1 MNLSQTI
8 EAARNVLRF
17 KHMAYKTEKSYLGW
31 IRRYAYWC
39 KQSQTGSHAD
49 KVRGFLTHLARER
62 TVSASTQNQALNA
75 IVFLYRHA
83 VKADL
88 TKIYRRKTV

>member
-39 KQSQTGSHAD
+39 
-49 KVRGFLTHLARER
+49 RENQGGAFR
-62 TVSASTQNQALNA
+62 SST
-75 IVFLYRHA
+75 ITCWPHSSCPTYRLYA
-83 VKADL
+83 FTQFA
-88 TKIYRRKTV
+88 TIAA

>member
-39 KQSQTGSHAD
+39 RDNAGGSHEE
-49 KVRGFLTHLARER
+49 KVRR
-62 TVSASTQNQALNA
+62 TT
-75 IVFLYRHA
+75 
-83 VKADL
+83 
-88 TKIYRRKTV
+88 